1 MQKKKTTGLVWFKNN
16 LRVRDNKALHEA
28 VVQHEKVVGIYHLP
42 KHWIEQTPWGFK
54 KMERFRAQFL
64 IETLTQLQKDL
75 ATRPTRQEIYG
86 WIIAGISIATLI
98 TVLM

>member
-1 MQKKKTTGLVWFKNN
+1 MFRFVIANTEASIVMPENNGYTQKEMI
-16 LRVRDNKALHEA
+16 NKVMVDIDKLF
-28 VVQHEKVVGIYHLP
+28 EKLNKI
-42 KHWIEQTPWGFK
+42 
-54 KMERFRAQFL
+54 
-64 IETLTQLQKDL
+64 QKDL

>member
-1 MQKKKTTGLVWFKNN
+1 MEVSIVMADNGYTQKEMLGLVMEDIDK
-16 LRVRDNKALHEA
+16 
-28 VVQHEKVVGIYHLP
+28 IYSKLEE
-42 KHWIEQTPWGFK
+42 IQN
-54 KMERFRAQFL
+54 
-64 IETLTQLQKDL
+64 DL

>member
-1 MQKKKTTGLVWFKNN
+1 MNDNGYTQKEMT
-16 LRVRDNKALHEA
+16 
-28 VVQHEKVVGIYHLP
+28 EKIMVDIDKIFEKL
-42 KHWIEQTPWGFK
+42 E
-54 KMERFRAQFL
+54 
-64 IETLTQLQKDL
+64 QLQKDL

>member
-1 MQKKKTTGLVWFKNN
+1 MEVNIAMTENNFTQKEMI
-16 LRVRDNKALHEA
+16 NK
-28 VVQHEKVVGIYHLP
+28 VMKDVEKLFDKLDQI
-42 KHWIEQTPWGFK
+42 
-54 KMERFRAQFL
+54 
-64 IETLTQLQKDL
+64 QKDL

>member
-1 MQKKKTTGLVWFKNN
+1 MALLYKYATVSMEVSIVMGDNGYTQKEMI
-16 LRVRDNKALHEA
+16 NKVMIDIDKLF
-28 VVQHEKVVGIYHLP
+28 EKLDQI
-42 KHWIEQTPWGFK
+42 
-54 KMERFRAQFL
+54 
-64 IETLTQLQKDL
+64 QKDL

>member
-1 MQKKKTTGLVWFKNN
+1 MTDNNFTQK
-16 LRVRDNKALHEA
+16 EMI
-28 VVQHEKVVGIYHLP
+28 KVVMAD
-42 KHWIEQTPWGFK
+42 IEKIFEKLDQ
-54 KMERFRAQFL
+54 
-64 IETLTQLQKDL
+64 IQKDL

>member
-1 MQKKKTTGLVWFKNN
+1 MAHLCSFVTASMEVSIVMADNGYTQKEMI
-16 LRVRDNKALHEA
+16 NKVMLDIDKLF
-28 VVQHEKVVGIYHLP
+28 EKLDQI
-42 KHWIEQTPWGFK
+42 
-54 KMERFRAQFL
+54 
-64 IETLTQLQKDL
+64 QKDL

>member
-1 MQKKKTTGLVWFKNN
+1 MTALLCRYVTANTEVSIVMGDNGYTQKEMI
-16 LRVRDNKALHEA
+16 NKVMIDIDKLF
-28 VVQHEKVVGIYHLP
+28 EKLDQI
-42 KHWIEQTPWGFK
+42 
-54 KMERFRAQFL
+54 
-64 IETLTQLQKDL
+64 QKDL

>member
-1 MQKKKTTGLVWFKNN
+1 MVHLTMTDNGFTQKEMLGLVMEDIDK
-16 LRVRDNKALHEA
+16 
-28 VVQHEKVVGIYHLP
+28 IYSKLEE
-42 KHWIEQTPWGFK
+42 I
-54 KMERFRAQFL
+54 
-64 IETLTQLQKDL
+64 QKDL